1 MLGFHLAYATS
12 LGEFLFNILRFPLAL
27 LRAVKAKIV
36 IMPVSSSSANK
47 FTILYGSQTGQAKA
61 IAEEI
66 HEFSEQHGLYS
77 NLFCLSLTE
86 KKFTLEK
93 ESLVV
98 FVVSTTGEGDPP
110 DTMCKFMRRL
120 KKKTLP
126 GTHLQNLH
134 YALLA
139 LGDTNY
145 TNFCNNGKVLD
156 KRLLELGAQ
165 KFYSTGYAD
174 DAVGLEL
181 TVEPWIEGLWGALQN
196 HLGLLLPES
205 ESQQDS
211 KSTAADTSCNENR
224 VINGDNK
231 SSESSLDCDGKT
243 TVQETSHTK
252 DIAISG
258 VSNSFNMAYTKT
270 LQKGSQELSSKT
282 TIAEINDPK
291 DLVVHGEN
299 NSSHETN
306 GKVTANTG
314 NGVSHTTNSY
324 NGATSNNSKL
334 SNSDS
339 LSSPRLADQL
349 KQSAAPLS
357 SSALSIPQLPPS
369 YLELS
374 YHPELKLDCTSLPLH
389 NGSSFPSAVSD
400 VSMATVVSAEKL
412 TSENSIKTALD
423 LELDVT
429 GCNMSY
435 EPGDSFGIV
444 CPNPSAEVE
453 ELIRKLGVTEK
464 AETPFSIQLITS
476 TTKKGASLPDFIPQH
491 STIRHTLLTCLE
503 IRTVPSK
510 ALLRVLSEH
519 TTEPQEKRRLQEL
532 CSKQGASDY
541 SRLIR
546 EPGLSLLDLL
556 NAFPSCQPPFE
567 RLLELLPRLKARPYS
582 VSSSPLE
589 NPTHLHFVFNIVE
602 FPAVEEIR
610 DQRHGICTGWLSDI
624 TKSLWRN
631 KDISNKELP
640 ERFAK
645 MALQEVPQI
654 PVFQRKRLNFKL
666 PNSPE
671 TPIVMIGPGT
681 GLAPFIGFLQHR
693 DLMQKAGGKVTHL
706 SEAWLFFG
714 CRHRERDYLYQD
726 KLEYYLSTGVLSRL
740 FLSFSRDTTDGFH
753 GYAPPKYVQNNLR
766 RHAVDVAKQVFEKGA
781 VVYVCGD
788 ARNMAKDVYDTFLEI
803 VQEYKGLGIAEA
815 RQEMMKLRDQ
825 KQYLEDIWT

>member
-1 MLGFHLAYATS
+1 
-12 LGEFLFNILRFPLAL
+12 
-27 LRAVKAKIV
+27 
-36 IMPVSSSSANK
+36 MPVSSSSANK

-66 HEFSEQHGLYS
+66 HEFSGQHGLYS

-156 KRLLELGAQ
+156 KRLLQLGAQ
-165 KFYSTGYAD
+165 HFYSTGYAD

-196 HLGLLLPES
+196 HLGFPPLES

-211 KSTAADTSCNENR
+211 KTTAVDTSCNENR

-231 SSESSLDCDGKT
+231 SSESSLDCDSKT

-252 DIAISG
+252 DAAISG
-258 VSNSFNMAYTKT
+258 VSNSLNMADTKT
-270 LQKGSQELSSKT
+270 LQKESWS
-282 TIAEINDPK
+282 NDPT
-291 DLVVHGEN
+291 DQVVHVEN

-306 GKVTANTG
+306 GKVTADTS
-314 NGVSHTTNSY
+314 NGVSHTTDSQ

-334 SNSDS
+334 RNSDI

-357 SSALSIPQLPPS
+357 SSALSIPQLSPS

-374 YHPELKLDCTSLPLH
+374 YHPELKLDCTSLLLH
-389 NGSSFPSAVSD
+389 NGSSFPSAISD
-400 VSMATVVSAEKL
+400 VSMATVVSAKKL
-412 TSENSIKTALD
+412 TSENSVKTALD

-444 CPNPSAEVE
+444 CPNPSSEVQ
-453 ELIRKLGVTEK
+453 ELIGKLGVTEK
-464 AETPFSIQLITS
+464 ADTPFSSQLITS

-491 STIRHTLLTCLE
+491 TTIRHTLLTCLD

-610 DQRHGICTGWLSDI
+610 EQRQGICTGWLSDI
-624 TKSLWRN
+624 TRSHWQSRDSRN
-631 KDISNKELP
+631 EELP
-640 ERFAK
+640 ERLSK
-645 MALQEVPQI
+645 MALKEAPQI

-681 GLAPFIGFLQHR
+681 GVAPFIGFLQHR
-693 DLMQKAGGKVTHL
+693 DLMQKAGGRVAHL

-740 FLSFSRDTTDGFH
+740 FLSFSRDNTDGFH

-766 RHAVDVAKQVFEKGA
+766 CHAVDVAKQVFEKGA

-815 RQEMMKLRDQ
+815 RQEMVKLRDQ